1 MEKIEKKL
9 KEIPESQQR
18 YLDAI
23 HLISKKP
30 GKKAGWVSNTEIA
43 DFLNVKPSS
52 VTNMLHQLKEAAL
65 ISWAPRKGIRLTPK
79 GKKVALRLQEIH
91 KLLKEFFSEI
101 LKIEN
106 KEVVEQL
113 ACDIEHHI
121 FNQSE
126 DVYSNLKNLMKNSS
140 KLLTCMNSLDKSE

>member
-43 DFLNVKPSS
+43 EFLNVKPSS
-52 VTNMLHQLKEAAL
+52 VTNMLHQLKEADL
-65 ISWAPRKGIRLTPK
+65 LSWAPRKGIRLTQE

-91 KLLKEFFSEI
+91 KLLKQFFLKI

-106 KEVVEQL
+106 EDAVDQL
-113 ACDIEHHI
+113 ACEIEHHI
-121 FNQSE
+121 FNQNE
-126 DVYSNLKNLMKNSS
+126 EVYQNLKNLIKKSS
-140 KLLTCMNSLDKSE
+140 KILSCMDSLSKSD